1 MALRIRNQVL
11 QAAATLFGFML
22 VIFVATRA
30 SGDPVYLMLPVD
42 APKEQVEALRHQ
54 LGLDRSYPEQ
64 LAVFVKDLLTLNFG
78 RSLNSQ
84 EPVMSLLSRRL
95 GNSLEL
101 AGVSLLLVVLIAIP
115 LGVLAA
121 THRNRPLDYLTRF
134 VAAAGQT
141 VPPFWLGVVL
151 VDILAVQLNLL
162 PASGMS
168 DWRSF
173 VLPAVIQGMFI
184 GSGVIRLLRGAML
197 ENLDSEFVKLARAK
211 GVAEWRIIWLHVF
224 RNSLIPVLTF
234 GSLFVSLFVGGSVVT
249 ETVFNWPGIGQ
260 VTYQAIA
267 RHDYPVIQGV
277 VVLVCISVVV
287 VNLVIDAL
295 YAVIDPRIRIA

>member
-1 MALRIRNQVL
+1 MLGRLRNQAL
-11 QAAATLFGFML
+11 QALLTLFGFML

-30 SGDPVYLMLPVD
+30 SGDPVYLMLPID
-42 APKEQVEALRHQ
+42 APQEQVTALRHQ
-54 LGLDRSYPEQ
+54 LGLDRTYPEQ
-64 LAVFVKDLLTLNFG
+64 LGIFLKDLVTLNFG

-84 EPVMSLLSRRL
+84 EPVMQLLSRRL
-95 GNSLEL
+95 GPSLEL
-101 AGVSLLLVVLIAIP
+101 AGVSILIVLLVAIP

-121 THRNRPLDYLTRF
+121 THRNRPVDYVTRF
-134 VAAAGQT
+134 LAAAGQT

-151 VDILAVQLNLL
+151 IDVLAVQLGWL
-162 PASGMS
+162 PASGKS

-173 VLPAVIQGMFI
+173 LMPAFIQGMFI
-184 GSGVIRLLRGAML
+184 GAGVIRLLRGAML
-197 ENLDSEFVKLARAK
+197 ENLDTEFVKLARTK
-211 GVAEWRIIWLHVF
+211 GVSWLRIVWLHVL

-260 VTYQAIA
+260 ITYQAIA

-277 VVLVCISVVV
+277 VVLVCLTVVAS
-287 VNLVIDAL
+287 NLLLDAL
-295 YAVIDPRIRIA
+295 YAVIDPRIRV

>member
-1 MALRIRNQVL
+1 MAKRIRNQLL
-11 QAAATLFGFML
+11 QAAATLLGFML
-22 VIFVATRA
+22 IIFVATRA
-30 SGDPVYLMLPVD
+30 SGDPTYLMLPVD
-42 APKEQVEALRHQ
+42 ASKEQIATLHHQ
-54 LGLDRSYPEQ
+54 LGLDQSYPVQ
-64 LAVFVKDLLTLNFG
+64 LGLFLKNLLTLNFG

-101 AGVSLLLVVLIAIP
+101 ACVSLLLVLVVALP

-121 THRNRPLDYLTRF
+121 THRNRFIDYLTRF
-134 VAAAGQT
+134 IAAAGQT

-151 VDILAVQLNLL
+151 VDLLAVHFNLL

-168 DWRSF
+168 GWRSF
-173 VLPAVIQGMFI
+173 VLPAVIQSMFI
-184 GSGVIRLLRGAML
+184 ASGVIRLLRGAML

-249 ETVFNWPGIGQ
+249 ETVFNWPGVGQ
-260 VTYQAIA
+260 VTYEAIS

-277 VVLVCISVVV
+277 VVLVCIAVVT
-287 VNLVIDAL
+287 VNLLIDGL
-295 YAVIDPRIRIA
+295 YAVVDPRIRIS

>member
-1 MALRIRNQVL
+1 MLIRLRSQVL
-11 QAAATLFGFML
+11 QAVATLFGFML

-30 SGDPVYLMLPVD
+30 SGNPVYLMLPVD
-42 APKEQVEALRHQ
+42 ASQRQVDALTHQ
-54 LGLDRSYPEQ
+54 LGLDKSYPEQ
-64 LAVFVKDLLTLNFG
+64 LGIFLKDLLTLNFG

-84 EPVMSLLSRRL
+84 EPVMQLLIRRL
-95 GNSLEL
+95 GPSLQL
-101 AGVSLLLVVLIAIP
+101 DGVSLLLVIAVALP

-121 THRNRPLDYLTRF
+121 TQRNKPVDYLARF

-162 PASGMS
+162 PASGES
-168 DWRSF
+168 DWKSF
-173 VLPAVIQGMFI
+173 IMPAVIQGMFI
-184 GSGVIRLLRGAML
+184 ASGVIRLLRSAML
-197 ENLDSEFVKLARAK
+197 ENLDTEFVKLARAK
-211 GVAEWRIIWLHVF
+211 GISERRIVWLHVM

-260 VTYQAIA
+260 ITYQAIA

-277 VVLVCISVVV
+277 VVLVCLAVVAT
-287 VNLVIDAL
+287 NLLLDAL
-295 YAVIDPRIRIA
+295 YAVIDPRIRPS

>member
-1 MALRIRNQVL
+1 MGKRIGGKVL

-22 VIFVATRA
+22 VIFVASRA
-30 SGDPVYLMLPVD
+30 SGDPTYLMLPVD
-42 APKEQVEALRHQ
+42 ASKEQVAELHHQ
-54 LGLDRSYPEQ
+54 LGLDKSYPEQ
-64 LAVFVKDLLTLNFG
+64 LGIFLKDLLTLNFG

-84 EPVMSLLSRRL
+84 EPVMSLLRRRL

-101 AGVSLLLVVLIAIP
+101 AGASLLLVMIVALP

-121 THRNRPLDYLTRF
+121 THHNRAPDYVTRF
-134 VAAAGQT
+134 LAAAGQT

-151 VDILAVQLNLL
+151 VDILAIHMGLL
-162 PASGMS
+162 PASGLS

-173 VLPAVIQGMFI
+173 VMPAVIQGMFI
-184 GSGVIRLLRGAML
+184 ASGVIRLLRGAML

-211 GVAEWRIIWLHVF
+211 GVPEWRIVWLHVF

-249 ETVFNWPGIGQ
+249 ETVFNWPGVGQ
-260 VTYQAIA
+260 VTYSAISQ
-267 RHDYPVIQGV
+267 HDYPVIQGV
-277 VVLVCISVVV
+277 VVLVCIAVVSI
-287 VNLVIDAL
+287 NLIIDGL
-295 YAVIDPRIRIA
+295 YAVIDPRIRVT